1 MPSYHE
7 ETTMLNLKTL
17 NATSE
22 MLVRASG
29 KLDKKIA
36 EHLVNI
42 ARHING
48 AGNGDVSAANYFFDL
63 IGKSSG
69 IRKQAIG
76 NWLIAYAGCSYNQ
89 EKKKFGR
96 TKSFTF
102 DERAAVEN
110 PWYTFTPQPEFQPFD
125 LEAKLKSLLKKAM
138 ELKDDAEHAGKI
150 KIRKDL
156 LNGLERM
163 LDPKPDFRV
172 APEQAKPEAEA
183 QAPEGWIEVEGG
195 SSEAMP
201 LISPESIAVAEAP
214 VAVH

>member
-1 MPSYHE
+1 MI
-7 ETTMLNLKTL
+7 NLKTL

-76 NWLIAYAGCSYNQ
+76 NWLIAYAGCSWNG

-96 TKSFTF
+96 AKNFTF

-110 PWYTFTPQPEFQPFD
+110 PWYKFTPQPDFQPFD
-125 LEAKLKSLLKKAM
+125 LEAKLRSILKKAM
-138 ELKDDAEHAGKI
+138 EMKDDTEHADKI

-163 LDPKPDFRV
+163 LDPKPDFRS
-172 APEQAKPEAEA
+172 APAE
-183 QAPEGWIEVEGG
+183 GRTEVEGG
-195 SSEAMP
+195 
-201 LISPESIAVAEAP
+201 ISPESIIVVEAP
-214 VAVH
+214 VTVH